1 MILILHMIRIK
12 LITEMKIRNHSSM
25 QNIKVNKKY
34 LAFPHFETSE
44 LFTKLRRNDKLQ
56 TEIGKSTKLHIA
68 QDYVYIVKWW
78 KMKSFS

>member
-1 MILILHMIRIK
+1 
-12 LITEMKIRNHSSM
+12 M

-78 KMKSFS
+78 KMKNIFCFIVKIMKSLLQNNFRILQKTL